1 MFGSWRVL
9 PNRRVL
15 STPAGCSFAWRTEQ
29 RQPSYTVHCLCIC
42 LFSQVCLLTVVVQH
56 AVSGQGSQAA
66 AVPSLWGQGTVVKIC
81 APMYSCKPS
90 SDLREPLERWQKVGG
105 FSIPVRKTT
114 NLLSLELMCSSVPFC
129 MNICCTSLLLENHVV
144 LLFCFYFGYNN
155 RVGYMM
161 WLFGFFEF
169 QKIFFLVAN
178 AS

>member
-1 MFGSWRVL
+1 MKAESNYRKCKANYIKYILVYLFGSWRVL

-114 NLLSLELMCSSVPFC
+114 NLLSLELMCSSVLHEYLLYLSASRKSCCPFV
-129 MNICCTSLLLENHVV
+129 LLL
-144 LLFCFYFGYNN
+144 F
-155 RVGYMM
+155 
-161 WLFGFFEF
+161 
-169 QKIFFLVAN
+169 ILVTIIE
-178 AS
+178 